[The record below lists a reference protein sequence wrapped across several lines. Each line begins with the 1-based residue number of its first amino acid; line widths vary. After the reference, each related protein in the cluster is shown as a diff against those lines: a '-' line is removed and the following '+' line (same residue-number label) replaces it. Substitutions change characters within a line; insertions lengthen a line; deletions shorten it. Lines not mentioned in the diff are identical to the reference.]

1 LVVLSTNFHFKKRVS
16 GEQFANRQDLHG
28 ESDPN
33 KAQKTTELFV
43 MGEQKTIDDV
53 VSALYNMM
61 NFLTFINTNGDKSFL
76 FEFLYQLVILLTHTT
91 SQSWFHRQTASSKY
105 VPHNVLVIIQDA
117 IAGYFAFASSV
128 ANISML
134 NNNEA
139 IPPLMLEEAR
149 IHAEE
154 VVKDIKVA
162 ISKSSNPFGE
172 PSLVWQY
179 FSPAGDS
186 AQKPNHTDSIPKDR
200 NGNGYEPS
208 PKKQR
213 TADGL
218 DKDIVNR
225 LKRQG
230 FLKCTERR
238 VPHLNVSF
246 PMPGGDTARLCIGH
260 CFANRFCKEEAMGVP
275 CRFAHPKGLRSMED
289 GPKAKLIE
297 AVSKNSKIDFVSGRS
312 PPTPTGEDSP

>member
-1 LVVLSTNFHFKKRVS
+1 
-16 GEQFANRQDLHG
+16 
-28 ESDPN
+28 
-33 KAQKTTELFV
+33 
-43 MGEQKTIDDV
+43 
-53 VSALYNMM
+53 
-61 NFLTFINTNGDKSFL
+61 
-76 FEFLYQLVILLTHTT
+76 LVILLTHTT
-91 SQSWFHRQTASSKY
+91 SQSWFQYQTASSKY
-105 VPHNVLVIIQDA
+105 VPHNVLVTIQDA
-117 IAGYFAFASSV
+117 IAGYFAFASSA

-149 IHAEE
+149 IHAKE

-186 AQKPNHTDSIPKDR
+186 AQMPSADPSPKDR
-200 NGNGYEPS
+200 NGNGNGYEPS
-208 PKKQR
+208 PKKQS

-218 DKDIVNR
+218 DKDTVTR
-225 LKRQG
+225 LKHQG
-230 FLKCTERR
+230 FLKCMECR

-246 PMPGGDTARLCIGH
+246 PMPGGDTAHLCIGH
-260 CFANRFCKEEAMGVP
+260 CFINHFCKEEVMGVP
-275 CRFAHPKGLRSMED
+275 CHFAHPKGLRSMEE

-297 AVSKNSKIDFVSGRS
+297 AVSKNSKIDFVSGHG
-312 PPTPTGEDSP
+312 PPIPAGEDFP

>member
-1 LVVLSTNFHFKKRVS
+1 MSS
-16 GEQFANRQDLHG
+16 
-28 ESDPN
+28 S
-33 KAQKTTELFV
+33 
-43 MGEQKTIDDV
+43 I
-53 VSALYNMM
+53 
-61 NFLTFINTNGDKSFL
+61 
-76 FEFLYQLVILLTHTT
+76 QLVILLTHTT

-105 VPHNVLVIIQDA
+105 VPHNILVIIQDA

-128 ANISML
+128 ANISIL

-172 PSLVWQY
+172 QSLVWQY
-179 FSPAGDS
+179 FSPASDFPP
-186 AQKPNHTDSIPKDR
+186 KPNADPIPKDR
-200 NGNGYEPS
+200 NGNGNGYEPS

-213 TADGL
+213 NADGL
-218 DKDIVNR
+218 DKDIVTR
-225 LKRQG
+225 FKRQG
-230 FLKCTERR
+230 FLKCTEHR

-260 CFANRFCKEEAMGVP
+260 CFVNLFCKEEVMGVP
-275 CRFAHPKGLRSMED
+275 CRFVHPKGLRSMEE

-297 AVSKNSKIDFVSGRS
+297 AVSKNSKIDFVSGHG